1 MTARPFTTQP
11 VGRSR
16 PWQNRNPA
24 RHRIR
29 PRTDLAPATPAALAE
44 VVRSMILRSILIG
57 GEPGGGKSNLLNLI
71 TAHAALHP
79 SYRHPESG

>member
-1 MTARPFTTQP
+1 
-11 VGRSR
+11 
-16 PWQNRNPA
+16 
-24 RHRIR
+24 
-29 PRTDLAPATPAALAE
+29 
-44 VVRSMILRSILIG
+44 MILRSILIG